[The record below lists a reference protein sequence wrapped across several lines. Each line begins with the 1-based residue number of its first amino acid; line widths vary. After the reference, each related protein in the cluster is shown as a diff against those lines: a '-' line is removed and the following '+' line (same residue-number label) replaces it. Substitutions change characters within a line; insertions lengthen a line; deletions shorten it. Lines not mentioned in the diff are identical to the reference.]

1 MEIHKVAIVGMG
13 ALGLMY
19 GEQIQKTLGKDHLS
33 FVMDT
38 ARYRRHQTD
47 TYSVNG
53 VPQDFSIV
61 DAAAATP
68 VDLVIVAT
76 KASGLASAL
85 DVMAGLVAEHTII
98 LSVMNGISSEQ
109 ILAERFGDRNLI
121 YCVAIGMDAMR
132 EGQSLSY
139 ANQGRLQ
146 IGILKEEEKPALEAL
161 RQFLDRAGLA
171 YTVEPDILHALWG
184 KFLLN
189 VGINQACMV
198 YETTYGGALDTP
210 EIYATMSAAMHEVM
224 TIAEREGI
232 HLSEQEFEQYI
243 RILRTLKQD
252 SSPSMR
258 QDAQAKRKSEV
269 ELFAGTVLKLAA
281 KHQVPAPTNT
291 FFYQRIQE
299 MEAGFAD

>member
-85 DVMAGLVAEHTII
+85 DVRA
-98 LSVMNGISSEQ
+98 
-109 ILAERFGDRNLI
+109 NL
-121 YCVAIGMDAMR
+121 
-132 EGQSLSY
+132 
-139 ANQGRLQ
+139 
-146 IGILKEEEKPALEAL
+146 
-161 RQFLDRAGLA
+161 
-171 YTVEPDILHALWG
+171 
-184 KFLLN
+184 
-189 VGINQACMV
+189 
-198 YETTYGGALDTP
+198 
-210 EIYATMSAAMHEVM
+210 
-224 TIAEREGI
+224 
-232 HLSEQEFEQYI
+232 
-243 RILRTLKQD
+243 
-252 SSPSMR
+252 
-258 QDAQAKRKSEV
+258 
-269 ELFAGTVLKLAA
+269 
-281 KHQVPAPTNT
+281 
-291 FFYQRIQE
+291 
-299 MEAGFAD
+299 